1 MTKTEKAILERIRA
15 ANDAGEGANEYLFIG
30 RTQGARYGRFG
41 QRDLGKPKKTEVKAL
56 ARLAERGGR
65 RKAPRG
71 LLRNWTRIAGIDG
84 RVSPV
89 ARQGHRAQASGAR
102 RGRARLRRGTGLP
115 ATVVVQVSVRVFL
128 LLATP
133 LALLAIA
140 LAVYAHAQSQRYAA
154 DVLRAGMAHMSEA
167 CK

>member
-1 MTKTEKAILERIRA
+1 MT
-15 ANDAGEGANEYLFIG
+15 
-30 RTQGARYGRFG
+30 
-41 QRDLGKPKKTEVKAL
+41 VK
-56 ARLAERGGR
+56 G
-65 RKAPRG
+65 
-71 LLRNWTRIAGIDG
+71 
-84 RVSPV
+84 
-89 ARQGHRAQASGAR
+89 
-102 RGRARLRRGTGLP
+102 
-115 ATVVVQVSVRVFL
+115 FF